1 MKKLIHR
8 AEERGHANHGWLDTY
23 HSFSFANWYDPR
35 KVHFGNL
42 RVLNDDYIAG
52 GKGFGT
58 HPHDN
63 MEIVTIVLEGKL
75 EHADSTGNRKQ
86 LVPGEVQIMS
96 AGTGLMHS
104 EYNASPTE
112 HVQLLQLWVFPKQKN
127 IKPRYDQ
134 KMFSEEG
141 KKNKFQVVVAPD
153 VDDALWINQ
162 DAYFSLLD
170 TTEEQT
176 MTYKTHKPGNGVY
189 FFVIDGDF
197 SIADEQLHR
206 RDAIGVSEAEEIE
219 IKTPASGKLLAIE
232 VPMVA

>member
-1 MKKLIHR
+1 
-8 AEERGHANHGWLDTY
+8 
-23 HSFSFANWYDPR
+23 
-35 KVHFGNL
+35 
-42 RVLNDDYIAG
+42 
-52 GKGFGT
+52 
-58 HPHDN
+58 
-63 MEIVTIVLEGKL
+63 
-75 EHADSTGNRKQ
+75 
-86 LVPGEVQIMS
+86 
-96 AGTGLMHS
+96 MHS

-197 SIADEQLHR
+197 SIADEKLHR